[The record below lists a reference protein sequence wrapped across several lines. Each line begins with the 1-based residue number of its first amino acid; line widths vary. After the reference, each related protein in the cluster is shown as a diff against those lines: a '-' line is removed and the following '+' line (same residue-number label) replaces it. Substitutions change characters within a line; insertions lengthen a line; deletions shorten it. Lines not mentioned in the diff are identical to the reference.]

1 MIVQN
6 KDVRIRGRNI
16 VRTENLRIRKEIKKN
31 GITLVR
37 MNTDLFINDS
47 YIRTTLSEAI
57 EKATLKLES
66 TIERATTNG

>member
-1 MIVQN
+1 MYINKICENDSCETLLMMQLKISFVQ
-6 KDVRIRGRNI
+6 
-16 VRTENLRIRKEIKKN
+16 KN

>member
-1 MIVQN
+1 MITV
-6 KDVRIRGRNI
+6 
-16 VRTENLRIRKEIKKN
+16 
-31 GITLVR
+31 
-37 MNTDLFINDS
+37 LFINDS

>member
-1 MIVQN
+1 
-6 KDVRIRGRNI
+6 
-16 VRTENLRIRKEIKKN
+16 
-31 GITLVR
+31 

-66 TIERATTNG
+66 TIERATTNW